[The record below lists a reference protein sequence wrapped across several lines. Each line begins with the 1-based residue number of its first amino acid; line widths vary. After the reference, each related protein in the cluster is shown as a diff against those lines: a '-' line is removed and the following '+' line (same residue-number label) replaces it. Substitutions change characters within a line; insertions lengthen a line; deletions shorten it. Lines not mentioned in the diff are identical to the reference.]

1 VTKLFKKQ
9 IKGKGR
15 AETSELM
22 ARIKFF
28 LWKNKLRRL
37 LVPEGISCP
46 LISFFRTDMMYYII
60 LRN

>member
-22 ARIKFF
+22 GRIKFF
-28 LWKNKLRRL
+28 LWKNK
-37 LVPEGISCP
+37 
-46 LISFFRTDMMYYII
+46 
-60 LRN
+60 